1 MIIKGNDKN
10 PHTDPS
16 IIEALKGIN
25 PWVDQADFDHHGYGK
40 VVATKDAFDCEMVR
54 MQTIKKKTTAKI
66 PARPACTT
74 ASPAGSSRSR
84 APRCRWA
91 RSGRSSGV
99 AALVIVTPGPDTAL
113 TVRNAL
119 LGGRGAGVATAA
131 GVALGL
137 AVWTAAASA
146 GLAALLVASEP
157 AFVAVKLAGA
167 AYLVL
172 LGATTLLHAVR
183 GRGGEHGGR
192 GRRRRARACAR
203 RRRCARGCST
213 TSATPRSRSSSP
225 RCCRSSRPPTAR
237 PS

>member
-1 MIIKGNDKN
+1 MG
-10 PHTDPS
+10 
-16 IIEALKGIN
+16 AL
-25 PWVDQADFDHHGYGK
+25 W
-40 VVATKDAFDCEMVR
+40 AFV
-54 MQTIKKKTTAKI
+54 
-66 PARPACTT
+66 
-74 ASPAGSSRSR
+74 
-84 APRCRWA
+84 
-91 RSGRSSGV
+91 GV

-172 LGATTLLHAVR
+172 LGAQTLLHALR
-183 GRGGEHGGR
+183 GRPAEGGSGHAAARLRPGVALRQGLLNDLGNPKIAVFFTTLLPQFAPAHGPAFATLLAFGLLFCAMTLAWLCVYSVAVARAGR
-192 GRRRRARACAR
+192 ALRRPRIRRALDAVMGAALVAVGVRVAVER
-203 RRRCARGCST
+203 R
-213 TSATPRSRSSSP
+213 
-225 RCCRSSRPPTAR
+225 
-237 PS
+237 

>member
-1 MIIKGNDKN
+1 MG
-10 PHTDPS
+10 
-16 IIEALKGIN
+16 AL
-25 PWVDQADFDHHGYGK
+25 W
-40 VVATKDAFDCEMVR
+40 AFV
-54 MQTIKKKTTAKI
+54 
-66 PARPACTT
+66 
-74 ASPAGSSRSR
+74 
-84 APRCRWA
+84 
-91 RSGRSSGV
+91 GV

-172 LGATTLLHAVR
+172 LGAQSLVHAWR
-183 GRGGEHGGR
+183 GRPREDDGR
-192 GRRRRARACAR
+192 AAGAAAPARWH
-203 RRRCARGCST
+203 CARGSST

-225 RCCRSSRPPTAR
+225 PCCRSSPRPTVR
-237 PS
+237 PSRRSSPSACSSAR